1 MDSLISQLSVIC
13 FTILFK
19 ARLIV
24 MRDTVDI
31 SGIRL
36 KELREAIYTCNVY
49 RVTIK
54 SDDDYIDL
62 ELVKV
67 NDYDKI
73 VMLYNSL
80 VSDLKDGDLTRSYTS
95 TIHRLEDR
103 FFR

>member
-1 MDSLISQLSVIC
+1 
-13 FTILFK
+13 
-19 ARLIV
+19 

-31 SGIRL
+31 SGVRL
-36 KELREAIYTCNVY
+36 KELREAIYACNVY
-49 RVTIK
+49 HIAIK

-67 NDYDKI
+67 ENYDKI

-95 TIHRLEDR
+95 TINILEDR
-103 FFR
+103 FFKF

>member
-1 MDSLISQLSVIC
+1 MDSLTSQLSVIC
-13 FTILFK
+13 FTILLK
-19 ARLIV
+19 ARLMI

-31 SGIRL
+31 SGVRL
-36 KELREAIYTCNVY
+36 KELREAICACNVY
-49 RVTIK
+49 RIAIK

-95 TIHRLEDR
+95 TINILEDR

>member
-1 MDSLISQLSVIC
+1 
-13 FTILFK
+13 
-19 ARLIV
+19 
-24 MRDTVDI
+24 MRDAVDI
-31 SGIRL
+31 SGVRL
-36 KELREAIYTCNVY
+36 KELREAICACNVY
-49 RVTIK
+49 RIAIK

-67 NDYDKI
+67 NDYDKV

-95 TIHRLEDR
+95 TIYKLEDR